1 MVATSSIV
9 LKVKADSKLA
19 QFAEWYEIS
28 ETKTNPANNRKRK
41 GNFKKFLI
49 EEIENL
55 LITGNCGLVKVA
67 AEFKKA
73 EKLSPELQKAKKNLS
88 DSDFAKLEELLAKAG
103 AEK

>member
-28 ETKTNPANNRKRK
+28 ETKTNPENGRKRK

>member
-28 ETKTNPANNRKRK
+28 ETKTNPLPPFRKRK

-73 EKLSPELQKAKKNLS
+73 EKLSPELQKAKKS
-88 DSDFAKLEELLAKAG
+88 K
-103 AEK
+103 